1 MKKRNLCTKRGCQ
14 GSREECDGKG
24 MTRRDKGQLWTR
36 QLIDPAQRMH
46 VISLNSGVKLYG

>member
-1 MKKRNLCTKRGCQ
+1 MKKRNLCTKGGCQ